1 MAEMRESLGA
11 VIAVTMLLLPASALS
26 QSTAATLGPQPPV
39 LSRHVSSPVD
49 KWIPFITKASKRF
62 GVPSVWI
69 RAVMRVESD
78 GQTTQNGIPITSPAG
93 AMGLMQVMPDTY
105 ADVQTRYGLGHDP
118 YDPQDNIMAGAAYL
132 HEMYL
137 RYGYPDLFAGYNAG
151 PARFDRYLYDGTS
164 LPAETMAYLE
174 ALGQLQFAMPQPGD
188 LAAGND
194 ENFTDR
200 SVGVAGKAASNLAVE
215 APGMAGLMPS
225 SRGLFVALQTQSSDQ
240 P

>member
-1 MAEMRESLGA
+1 MAEMREPLGV
-11 VIAVTMLLLPASALS
+11 VIIVTMLLLPASALS
-26 QSTAATLGPQPPV
+26 QSTAATLGPRPV

-49 KWIPFITKASKRF
+49 KWTPLIANASKRF
-62 GVPSVWI
+62 GVPATWI
-69 RAVMRVESD
+69 KAVMRVESD
-78 GQTTQNGIPITSPAG
+78 GQTMQNGAPITSPAG

-105 ADVQTRYGLGHDP
+105 ADMQTRYGLGGDP
-118 YDPQDNIMAGAAYL
+118 YDPQDNIAAGAAFL

-137 RYGYPDLFAGYNAG
+137 RYGYPDLFAAYNVG

-194 ENFTDR
+194 KNFTGR
-200 SVGVAGKAASNLAVE
+200 SVGVAGKAASNLALE
-215 APGMAGLMPS
+215 APGVTDLMPS

>member
-11 VIAVTMLLLPASALS
+11 VIAVTMLLFPASASS
-26 QSTAATLGPQPPV
+26 QSTAATLRPQPVP
-39 LSRHVSSPVD
+39 SQSISSPVD
-49 KWIPFITKASKRF
+49 KWMPFITKASKRF
-62 GVPSVWI
+62 GVPAVWI
-69 RAVMRVESD
+69 RAVMRIESD
-78 GQTTQNGIPITSPAG
+78 GRTTQNGIPITSPAG

-105 ADVQTRYGLGHDP
+105 ADMQTRYGLGDDP
-118 YDPQDNIMAGAAYL
+118 YDPQDNIAAGAAFL

-137 RYGYPDLFAGYNAG
+137 RYGYPDLFAAYNAG

-194 ENFTDR
+194 KNFTGR
-200 SVGVAGKAASNLAVE
+200 SVGVTGKAASNLALE
-215 APGMAGLMPS
+215 APGVTDLMPS